1 MYVQFVVY
9 VVYVPEI
16 LYDDNDDKRHRH
28 ILAFCRSIFG
38 HILFSVWFAFSPF
51 RLFASSASS
60 PTSSP
65 NHGFSDASS
74 DQAYGNMFACRPSP
88 TLTTLYSTPQ
98 CAYGTN
104 VLDLR

>member
-1 MYVQFVVY
+1 MMIMMIKGTATSWRSAGLF
-9 VVYVPEI
+9 
-16 LYDDNDDKRHRH
+16 
-28 ILAFCRSIFG
+28 LATFYSPFG
-38 HILFSVWFAFSPF
+38 LPF